1 MVRAMTPAMTTTDRL
16 VSPRAATSEERRRR
30 LALGRLAGLLLLA
43 GTATGLAAHGSRT
56 DPIAVEPL
64 WAPVAVAAVGGLL
77 CLVLPWR
84 RLPGFWLHLL
94 PAGGAV
100 LVAAAV
106 ATHGDHGAMFAPLL
120 ICAAAYAAY
129 AFRSRRTVAIHVA
142 VIGACLVG
150 PLFYTRVSA
159 SVEAG
164 PLLVEGFALITVTV
178 AMVVLRER
186 MEAGQEAL
194 RALAQSDPLTGVGNY
209 RRLYSRMSYEMARHR
224 RSGQPLALLVM
235 DLDGFKAVNDT
246 LGHPAGDRLLKA
258 VADVLV
264 STVREQDTVVRQGGD
279 EFAVLAPETG
289 TAAASALAG
298 RIDDALR
305 AVEAEGMPVAAS
317 VGWALYPDDAE
328 ERMALMEVA
337 DARQR
342 AVKRGRQAS
351 AASVTTRL
359 SA

>member
-16 VSPRAATSEERRRR
+16 VSPRAATSEDRRRQ

-43 GTATGLAAHGSRT
+43 GTATGVAAHGSRT
-56 DPIAVEPL
+56 DSIATEPL

-77 CLVLPWR
+77 CLILPWR
-84 RLPGFWLHLL
+84 RLAGFWLHLL
-94 PAGGAV
+94 PPGSAA

-106 ATHGDHGAMFAPLL
+106 ATHGDHGAIFTPLL
-120 ICAAAYAAY
+120 FCAAAFSAY
-129 AFRSRRTVAIHVA
+129 AFRSRRAVALHVA
-142 VIGACLVG
+142 VIGGCLAV
-150 PLFYTRVSA
+150 PLVYTRVSA
-159 SVEAG
+159 SVDAG
-164 PLLVEGFALITVTV
+164 RLLVEALALITVTV

-186 MEAGQEAL
+186 MEAGQDAL

-258 VADVLV
+258 VADALV

-289 TAAASALAG
+289 ATSAGALAARIDSALKG
-298 RIDDALR
+298 
-305 AVEAEGMPVAAS
+305 VEAEGMPVAAS

-328 ERMALMEVA
+328 ERMALMEMA

-342 AVKRGRQAS
+342 AVKRARQAS
-351 AASVTTRL
+351 ATSARTRL
-359 SA
+359 SD